1 METLHFNAGPY
12 AVHPGA
18 NLILLDANKV
28 PKPNVDG
35 YMVRL
40 IPNLRYAQPNGK
52 CCGKIPRVDV
62 IHLHHGVWLSTGG
75 AGEGEGNSYVGGGIY
90 PFMATGEEKTITTSR
105 TATAIRSAPATSGS
119 STT

>member
-35 YMVRL
+35 YMVRFV
-40 IPNLRYAQPNGK
+40 PNLQVRA
-52 CCGKIPRVDV
+52 
-62 IHLHHGVWLSTGG
+62 
-75 AGEGEGNSYVGGGIY
+75 
-90 PFMATGEEKTITTSR
+90 SR
-105 TATAIRSAPATSGS
+105 TASAAAGS
-119 STT
+119 L